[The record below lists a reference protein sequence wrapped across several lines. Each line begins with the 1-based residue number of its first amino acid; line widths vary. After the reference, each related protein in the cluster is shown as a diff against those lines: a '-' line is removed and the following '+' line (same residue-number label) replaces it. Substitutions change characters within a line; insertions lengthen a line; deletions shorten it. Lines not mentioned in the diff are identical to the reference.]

1 MRKILQFLFLLL
13 KFSDKYGVF
22 SQNFNLILH
31 IFFFFS
37 PQLFL
42 WLTTILLLE

>member
-1 MRKILQFLFLLL
+1 MRRILQFLFLLL

-22 SQNFNLILH
+22 SQNFKLILH
-31 IFFFFS
+31 IFFFS